1 MTTFFFY
8 GTLMD
13 SDVRAAV
20 LGNYVADE
28 LVLDARLPGWQRVWL
43 RGRSYPVVV
52 PSSVAS
58 VEGLEV
64 SFAAGTG
71 KAVTNSLIS
80 LEGPEYTL
88 KTLTLSSDGNA
99 SVFVGSRHCHPTG
112 RPWSLSHWENDI
124 NELSSAGYSGGAL
137 SERRE

>member
-13 SDVRAAV
+13 RDVRASV

-28 LVLDARLPGWQRVWL
+28 LVSDARLPGWQRVGL

-52 PSSVAS
+52 PSAAAS

-71 KAVTNSLIS
+71 KAVTDTLIS
-80 LEGPEYTL
+80 FEGPEYTL
-88 KTLTLSSDGNA
+88 KTLILSSDANA

-112 RPWSLSHWENDI
+112 RPWSLSHWEKRHKRAF
-124 NELSSAGYSGGAL
+124 LSRIQRGSPV
-137 SERRE
+137 